1 MHFEPRLFTPEA
13 GGSSADAASDHV
25 PDPTAG
31 LPDELATLAE
41 QLGADAEL
49 LAGRYPAPGRRST
62 AWRWQWV
69 AAVAAASFSAGLTG
83 SALSGRDWGRA
94 GRPEE
99 ALPLSAD
106 SAAARA
112 AGIANREPR
121 PAELRLAREE
131 DPAMRGKIG
140 GSSPERGLASAGPR
154 TPGGE
159 SSSVRGLDEAAL
171 LRRQV
176 AAFEQVIERL
186 QAELR
191 DRADQQSR
199 TDALVAELRRELE
212 DLRQRLEAR
221 PSP

>member
-13 GGSSADAASDHV
+13 GGSPAGAASDQV
-25 PDPTAG
+25 PDVTAG

-49 LAGRYPAPGRRST
+49 LAGRYPAGARRGG

-69 AAVAAASFSAGLTG
+69 AAVAAVSFSAGLAG
-83 SALSGRDWGRA
+83 SALSSREWGQA
-94 GRPEE
+94 GRPDE
-99 ALPLSAD
+99 ALPLSVD

-112 AGIANREPR
+112 AGVAHREPR
-121 PAELRLAREE
+121 PAELRLLREE
-131 DPAMRGKIG
+131 DPALRGQTG

-154 TPGGE
+154 GPGE
-159 SSSVRGLDEAAL
+159 TSTVRGLDEAAL

-176 AAFEQVIERL
+176 TAFEQVIERL

-199 TDALVAELRRELE
+199 TDAVVAELRREIE
-212 DLRQRLEAR
+212 ALRQRLEAR
-221 PSP
+221 PNP